1 MAKAAT
7 EIAKM
12 DKGAALATMDALDGL
27 DVGVTGL
34 EEVDSSERRIAGLV
48 LNFTGLVD
56 GNQPPKNHLVNT
68 VTEEVSKEKTL
79 VLLTLHKSKQWTEF
93 VQGEGTKRRCSS
105 WDGLIGTM
113 EDGRSRKCAGCPD
126 AAWRRDAAGK
136 SSRNC
141 GDVHNIVAIDRATND
156 LLMIRAKKTAL
167 EPWKGYLNKYFLG
180 KRTLSDGRKVDM
192 PLFAFETRLTGKM
205 EQKNGAAYAIPVFE
219 PVADAKGNP
228 TPLPRAEVQVY
239 LETAKGVREMYL
251 DRVREVAEST
261 DAAEGGSS
269 PDDGGDTTFEFG
281 ANVIDT
287 VATPTSNKHF

>member
-1 MAKAAT
+1 MAKAAM
-7 EIAKM
+7 EIVKA
-12 DKGAALATMDALDGL
+12 DKGAALARPTDALDGL

-79 VLLTLHKSKQWTEF
+79 VLLTLHKSKQYTEF

-105 WDGLIGTM
+105 WDGVVGTM
-113 EDGRSRKCAGCPD
+113 EDGRSRRCAGCPD
-126 AAWRRDAAGK
+126 AEWRKDASGK

-141 GDVHNIVAIDRATND
+141 GDVHNIVALDRATND

-167 EPWKGYLNKYFLG
+167 DPWKAYLNKYFLG
-180 KRTLSDGRKVDM
+180 KRTLPDGRKADM
-192 PLFAFETRLTGKM
+192 PLFAFETRLSGKM
-205 EQKNGAAYAIPVFE
+205 EQKNGSAYAIPVFE
-219 PVADAKGNP
+219 PVMGEDRNP
-228 TPLPRAEVQVY
+228 AVLPRAEVQLY

-261 DAAEGGSS
+261 DAA
-269 PDDGGDTTFEFG
+269 DGGAPSGGGDVSFDFG
-281 ANVIDT
+281 ANAEVEP
-287 VATPTSNKHF
+287 AKRW